1 MIKNSQDHNNNAM
14 KNRKNKTKQNKKKIE
29 RWLFVSVWVAK
40 PAKRVS
46 PSMAHGGWLGVVNKH
61 SKLQGAV

>member
-14 KNRKNKTKQNKKKIE
+14 KKKKIE

-46 PSMAHGGWLGVVNKH
+46 PSMAYGGWLGGD
-61 SKLQGAV
+61 Q